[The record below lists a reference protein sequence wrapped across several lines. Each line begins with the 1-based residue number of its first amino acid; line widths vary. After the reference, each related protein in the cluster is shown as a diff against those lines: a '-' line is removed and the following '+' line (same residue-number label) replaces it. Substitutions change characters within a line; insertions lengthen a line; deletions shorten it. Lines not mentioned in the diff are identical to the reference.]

1 MRETSYY
8 LIANRVVKPN
18 EGQESWIYKYQC
30 KQNVITLSSDLWQ
43 VGGFLQI
50 LRFPPQIKLTTTI

>member
-1 MRETSYY
+1 VKH
-8 LIANRVVKPN
+8 LIILLQTGTQHVVKPN

-30 KQNVITLSSDLWQ
+30 KQNVITLSSDFWQ

-50 LRFPPQIKLTTTI
+50 LRFLHK